1 MIPFINRFHGHS
13 SLNYVYKNGQA
24 VRCRSVTVK
33 YVPNTHRKQSR
44 IAVVIS
50 KKTLKSA
57 VRRNQI
63 RRRIYEYVRL
73 KLPNLIAIYDIAII
87 VTASDFINLTHTEM
101 VQQIDQLFDQAKITG
116 KTKTPKTI
124 PKNPQTGIIN

>member
-1 MIPFINRFHGHS
+1 MISFNNRFHGHS

-24 VRCRSVTVK
+24 VRSHSVTVK
-33 YVPNTHRKQSR
+33 YVTNPHRQQSR

-63 RRRIYEYVRL
+63 RRRIYEYARL
-73 KLPNLIAIYDIAII
+73 KLPALIGVYDIAII
-87 VTASDFINLTHTEM
+87 VTASDFINLTHAEM
-101 VQQIDQLFDQAKITG
+101 TQQIDQLFDQAKITS
-116 KTKTPKTI
+116 KTKTPKTV
-124 PKNPQTGIIN
+124 PKNP